1 MLPTWRSDRL
11 PRIFFAAAEQQFT
24 GDSPVSDFLAF
35 QHHKEFAAAGVLA
48 DGDVPAHPI
57 KALSQARQVVS
68 QMTEPSSLSDLDGK
82 NDVSA

>member
-1 MLPTWRSDRL
+1 
-11 PRIFFAAAEQQFT
+11 
-24 GDSPVSDFLAF
+24 LAF